1 MRDITMTKK
10 KYSAEF
16 KADAVR
22 LYETRPEASYSM
34 LAADLG
40 VARGSLKTWVHLARK
55 NAASAQSGAAESA
68 DTSQTPQEQL
78 ARVQAEI
85 EQVRARNQALAA
97 ENDKL
102 AEERDIL
109 RKATKYFAAETNW

>member
-10 KYSAEF
+10 KYSDEF

-22 LYETRPEASYSM
+22 LYENRPEVSYST

-40 VARGSLKTWVHLARK
+40 VARGSLKTWVHQARK
-55 NAASAQSGAAESA
+55 NATSAQPRSTENA
-68 DTSQTPQEQL
+68 DASETPQEQL
-78 ARVQAEI
+78 ARMHAEI
-85 EQVRARNQALAA
+85 EQIRARNQALVA

-102 AEERDIL
+102 SEERDIL

>member
-1 MRDITMTKK
+1 MTKK
-10 KYSAEF
+10 QYSAEF

-22 LYETRPEASYSM
+22 LYETRPEASYAS

-55 NAASAQSGAAESA
+55 KAGTAPSGATQSAGASES
-68 DTSQTPQEQL
+68 PQEQL
-78 ARVQAEI
+78 TRLQAEY
-85 EQVRARNQALAA
+85 EQVRSRNQALAA

>member
-1 MRDITMTKK
+1 MAKK
-10 KYSAEF
+10 HYSDEF

-22 LYETRPEASYSM
+22 LYETRPEASYAS

-40 VARGSLKTWVHLARK
+40 IARGSLKTWVHLARK
-55 NAASAQSGAAESA
+55 KAALTQSEAAEGAGTAES
-68 DTSQTPQEQL
+68 PQAQL
-78 ARVQAEI
+78 ARAQSDLER
-85 EQVRARNQALAA
+85 VRARNQALAA

-102 AEERDIL
+102 TEERDIL

>member
-1 MRDITMTKK
+1 MTKK
-10 KYSAEF
+10 KYSDEF

-22 LYETRPEASYSM
+22 LYETRPDASYST

-40 VARGSLKTWVHLARK
+40 VARGSLKTWVHQARK
-55 NAASAQSGAAESA
+55 KAASAQPEA
-68 DTSQTPQEQL
+68 TSERGPSETPQEQL
-78 ARVQAEI
+78 ARMQAEI
-85 EQVRARNQALAA
+85 EHIRARNQALVA

-102 AEERDIL
+102 SEERDIL